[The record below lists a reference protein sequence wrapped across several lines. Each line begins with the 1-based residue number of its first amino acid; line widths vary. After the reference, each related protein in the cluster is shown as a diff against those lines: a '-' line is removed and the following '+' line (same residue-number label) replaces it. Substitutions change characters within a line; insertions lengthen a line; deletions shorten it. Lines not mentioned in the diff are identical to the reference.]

1 VRAAS
6 QLALSGRRPWGL
18 DHLPGYRAAVAGFLL
33 FVLLLFGGASTPDEY
48 AQVPVRLA
56 ALACIAASLWPLE
69 FAGLRQHRG
78 LIAFALACLA
88 LPAIQLIPLPPE
100 QWAGLPGH
108 AVYAKIAGA
117 TGTLSWRPLSLT
129 PDLTFN
135 ALGALLAPAA
145 MLLAALYLGARDRN
159 TIAGIMAAAAVVS
172 ALLALAQLASPDDVL
187 RLYRHTSENAPV
199 GLFANRNHEA
209 AFLACAL
216 PLGAAVIPRRPRR
229 IRLEP
234 MLALLAACALLAI
247 AVIVLTGSRMGLAQS
262 AIATLGALW
271 ILRGRDLLHLP
282 AEGRARR
289 MAIIAILLAVMIA
302 AAVVSQSEAVHRLR
316 GIDFAADTRAA
327 ALPSMIDAARAFMP
341 FGAGLGSFASIYP
354 AFEPDALLST
364 IYLNQAHNEPLQ
376 LAIEGGLPALILLA
390 IFLGWWLWTA
400 AIVLMRHGN
409 VPNRGL
415 ARAAVI
421 VTALLMLASLV
432 DYPLR
437 TPLLAALFAFACA
450 EMAFA
455 AKRPRELTSGGT
467 DAS

>member
-1 VRAAS
+1 
-6 QLALSGRRPWGL
+6 LWGL
-18 DHLPGYRAAVAGFLL
+18 DHLPGYRVAVAGFLVL
-33 FVLLLFGGASTPDEY
+33 VLLLFGGASIPDEY
-48 AQVPVRLA
+48 AQVPVRMA

-69 FAGLRQHRG
+69 FASLRRHRG
-78 LIAFALACLA
+78 LIAFSLACLV

-100 QWAGLPGH
+100 QWAKLPGH
-108 AVYAKIAGA
+108 ALYAEVAAAAGA
-117 TGTLSWRPLSLT
+117 ISWRPLSLT

-135 ALGALLAPAA
+135 ALGALLVPAA
-145 MLLAALYLGARDRN
+145 MLLAALYLGARDRKA
-159 TIAGIMAAAAVVS
+159 IAGMIAAAAVVS
-172 ALLALAQLASPDDVL
+172 AVLALAQLASPDGTL
-187 RLYRHTSENAPV
+187 RLYRHTTENAPV

-216 PLGAAVIPRRPRR
+216 PLGAAAIPRHFGR
-229 IRLEP
+229 IPIEV
-234 MLALLAACALLAI
+234 MLSVFAACALLAI
-247 AVIVLTGSRMGLAQS
+247 AVIVLTGSRMGLAL
-262 AIATLGALW
+262 AAMATVGSLW
-271 ILRGRDLLHLP
+271 ILHGRHLLHLP
-282 AEGRARR
+282 DPGWRRR
-289 MAIIAILLAVMIA
+289 MAIVAIFLLVMVA
-302 AAVVSQSEAVHRLR
+302 ATVVSQSEAVHRLR

-327 ALPSMIDAARAFMP
+327 ALPSMIAAARAFLP

-400 AIVLMRHGN
+400 AVVTVQQGN
-409 VPNRGL
+409 SPNRGL

-421 VTALLMLASLV
+421 ITGLLMLASLV

-455 AKRPRELTSGGT
+455 AKLRVER
-467 DAS
+467 AS